1 MSPRTSGPET
11 ASSLAM
17 PSQGY
22 PLQPRAVLDPRFHSQ
37 TQTQTQT
44 QPQPQPQPQPGVVH
58 PVGTDQREKEAGR
71 NVSGVHD
78 GVVVESVVTPQ
89 AGVGVSVSAATVTVT
104 ATATATTS
112 GVTANGRVPVPVQS
126 GASRGSAIGIGGG
139 SGSGGGSGQQSLPS
153 LKASGLLEWPLPS
166 GSVEASG
173 GVVPPAPVSAPTS
186 TSTGWTAGG
195 GSGVHSLAV
204 HARTGG
210 GRSPPLQTHA
220 QTPSQVQVQAPSQV
234 QVQTQ
239 PPLPP
244 SEGRTSP
251 RGGLAGPSSGM
262 PVGLQWLAHEST
274 VVRPS

>member
-1 MSPRTSGPET
+1 
-11 ASSLAM
+11 M

-22 PLQPRAVLDPRFHSQ
+22 PLQPRAVLDPRFHS
-37 TQTQTQT
+37 QTQT

-71 NVSGVHD
+71 NVSGGHE

-126 GASRGSAIGIGGG
+126 GASRGGAIGIGGG
-139 SGSGGGSGQQSLPS
+139 SGSGGGQQSLPS

-186 TSTGWTAGG
+186 TSTGWTGG
-195 GSGVHSLAV
+195 GGGVPSLAV